1 MVKENNTNEKDKD
14 LEEVLEDIT
23 SEAAEEKAGSEQEN
37 SEAEKSSFHLDE
49 DTTKKELADQL
60 ADLERKLEEKEDRS
74 LRLQAEIANMKRI
87 STRERQDAAKYR
99 SQPLAQKLLD
109 AMDNLERAL
118 EVEAESEDAQAV
130 KKGVEMVYNQ
140 IIQAF
145 KEENIEVLNPINE
158 AFDPNFHQAV
168 TTQPAAEGEDT
179 DVVVNV
185 LQKGYL
191 LNDRVIRPAMV
202 IVSA

>member
-23 SEAAEEKAGSEQEN
+23 SEAADETAGSEQEN

-74 LRLQAEIANMKRI
+74 LRLQAEIANMKRS

-99 SQPLAQKLLD
+99 SQSLAQKLLD

>member
-23 SEAAEEKAGSEQEN
+23 SEAADETAGSEQEN

-74 LRLQAEIANMKRI
+74 LRLQAEIANMKRS

-99 SQPLAQKLLD
+99 SQSLAQKLLD

-145 KEENIEVLNPINE
+145 KEENIEVLNPIHE

>member
-23 SEAAEEKAGSEQEN
+23 SEAADETAGSEQEN

-49 DTTKKELADQL
+49 DTTKKELTDQL

-74 LRLQAEIANMKRI
+74 LRLQAEIANMKRS

-99 SQPLAQKLLD
+99 SQSLAQKLLD